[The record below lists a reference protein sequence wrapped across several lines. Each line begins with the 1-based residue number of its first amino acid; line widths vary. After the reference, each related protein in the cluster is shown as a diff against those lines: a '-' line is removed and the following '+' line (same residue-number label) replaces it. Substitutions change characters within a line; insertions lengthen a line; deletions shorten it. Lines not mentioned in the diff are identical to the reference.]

1 MRLLKIFTLSIL
13 VITFV
18 MIAAKANAQSIDEL
32 YQGAKTE
39 GALYLSMAVAQLAS
53 TSHGLRS
60 LSSNSQALRSS

>member
-39 GALYLSMAVAQLAS
+39 ALYLSMAVAQLAS